1 MIVFRKVLLI
11 LDKDIRNYYIRRS
24 ALSILRSTYAQIKQK
39 QNYYSPAK
47 TGNTNLNFV
56 LLIARKSLRIITVA
70 HID

>member
-1 MIVFRKVLLI
+1 MIVFRKVLLM

-39 QNYYSPAK
+39 QNYHSPAK
-47 TGNTNLNFV
+47 TGNTNLDFV